1 MKQFLLPILVAIV
14 FFSCKQ
20 TSKTDGTYIISGKL
34 VGTTK
39 GDAIVLQKLLMNA
52 KADTAFVDNE
62 GNFTFNGQVTEPTA
76 TALFTKDALQQDLM
90 PLTVFIEAGKTT
102 ISGDKSAMNLAQVIG
117 GKSNEDLQKF
127 QDVMQGYYKKM
138 KPLGDSMRVLY
149 DSKNTIGIQTLQGQY
164 LKLQQQQ
171 KNDILQ
177 LAKANSKSY
186 ASVFFAYQFNSY
198 NADLNAVETAY
209 NNLDGTMQQ
218 SFFGKKLKGVADALK
233 ATGIGGQAPDFTLQ
247 SPDNKSVVL
256 SSLKGKYV
264 LVDFWA
270 SWCGPCRQEN
280 PNVVKAFN
288 QFKDRN
294 FTILGVSLDEDK
306 AAWQQAISKDK
317 LAWQHVSDLKG
328 WSSSVAAK
336 YSVQSIPANFL
347 LDTNGKIIAKDLR
360 GDDLINKLNEVLR

>member
-1 MKQFLLPILVAIV
+1 MKQIFVAFLVATIL
-14 FFSCKQ
+14 FSCKQ
-20 TSKTDGTYIISGKL
+20 PNKTDVTYSISGKL
-34 VGTTK
+34 AGTKK

-52 KADTAFVDNE
+52 KADTALVDKD
-62 GNFTFNGQVTEPTA
+62 GNFTFKGEVSEPTA
-76 TALFTKDALQQDLM
+76 AAVFTQEALQQDLV
-90 PLTVFIEAGKTT
+90 PLTLFIEKGNTT
-102 ISGDKSAMNLAQVIG
+102 VSGDKSAMNLAQVIG

-138 KPLGDSMRVLY
+138 KPLGDSMRILY
-149 DSKNTIGIQTLQGQY
+149 DAKNTGAVQNLQRQY
-164 LKLQQQQ
+164 LQLQQQQ
-171 KNDILQ
+171 KSDVIK
-177 LAKANSKSY
+177 LAKAYPKSY
-186 ASVFFAYQFNSY
+186 ASAFFMYQFNSY

-218 SFFGKKLKGVADALK
+218 SFFGKKLKGIADALK

-247 SPDNKSVVL
+247 TPDNKSVAL

-288 QFKDRN
+288 QFKDKN

-306 AAWQQAISKDK
+306 SAWQQAIIKDN
-317 LAWQHVSDLKG
+317 LTWGHVSDLKG
-328 WSSSVAAK
+328 WGSKVAAQ
-336 YSVQSIPANFL
+336 YSVQAIPANFL
-347 LDTNGKIIAKDLR
+347 LDAQGKIIAKDLR
-360 GDDLINKLNEVLR
+360 GEELTNKLNEILK